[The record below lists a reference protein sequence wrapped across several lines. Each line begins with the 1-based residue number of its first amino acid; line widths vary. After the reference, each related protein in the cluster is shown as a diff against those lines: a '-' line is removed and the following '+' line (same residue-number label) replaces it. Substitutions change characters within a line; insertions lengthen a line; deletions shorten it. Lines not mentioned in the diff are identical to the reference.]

1 MQREKTA
8 NDCKYLF
15 LLSITFVLLYSTL
28 FFFHLD
34 TEASARKIT
43 YKNRV
48 IATVDSGGLMTFKPS
63 GKDDAPALEYLL
75 NNDKKKRIV
84 FPKGKTIRIGQVV
97 DIGSNTMI
105 NATGATIIQTDG
117 SKGVIKHKV
126 DGTNYNAI
134 HNVTIV
140 GGTWRNKTNAAACTM
155 VRFAHGRTLKFKN
168 MKVITNYNGHALELI
183 ACKDVKV
190 YNCTLVAENSRTKS
204 STSVEDALQI
214 DVATPKTAPG
224 VYKETN
230 YQKKYVNGQ
239 TCQNIRVEHCKIYG
253 SRGIC
258 ANYAR
263 SESKFHNKY
272 HKNIIIYDCNVTGTS
287 AQGIALYN
295 TIGATVKANTVK
307 CTSKRIGTS
316 YTTGIHLHLFGA
328 GSGGKNLIYSNKVYA
343 YEKGI
348 YLNTVKSSSYF
359 GTTRISNNKIYV
371 KRGYYIL
378 AKKCRSL
385 SEKSNKKYK
394 W

>member
-1 MQREKTA
+1 MAGAGICRIIFMTVLVMTI
-8 NDCKYLF
+8 LF
-15 LLSITFVLLYSTL
+15 C
-28 FFFHLD
+28 LD
-34 TEASARKIT
+34 TDAHAVARKIT
-43 YKNRV
+43 YKGRV

-84 FPKGKTIRIGQVV
+84 FPKGKTIKIGQVV

-126 DGTNYNAI
+126 DGSNYNAI

-140 GGTWRNKTNAAACTM
+140 GGTWKNKTNRAACTM
-155 VRFAHGRTLKFKN
+155 VRFAHGKTLKFKN
-168 MKVITNYNGHALELI
+168 MKVITNYKGHALELI

-190 YNCTLVAENSRTKS
+190 TNCTLVAQNDSTKS

-239 TCQNIRVEHCKIYG
+239 TCQNIRVENCTVSG

-272 HKNIIIYDCNVTGTS
+272 HRNITIYKCKVTGTS

-295 TIGATVKANTVK
+295 TIGAVVKANVVK
-307 CTSKRIGTS
+307 STSKRIGTS
-316 YTTGIHLHLFGA
+316 YTTGIHLHLFGSS
-328 GSGGKNLIYSNKVYA
+328 SGGTNQIYSNKVYA

-348 YLNTVKSSSYF
+348 YLNTAKSSSYF
-359 GTTRISNNKIYV
+359 GTTRISNNKVYV
-371 KRGYYIL
+371 KRGNYIL
-378 AKKCRSL
+378 AKKCRGL
-385 SEKSNKKYK
+385 SQKNNKKYK